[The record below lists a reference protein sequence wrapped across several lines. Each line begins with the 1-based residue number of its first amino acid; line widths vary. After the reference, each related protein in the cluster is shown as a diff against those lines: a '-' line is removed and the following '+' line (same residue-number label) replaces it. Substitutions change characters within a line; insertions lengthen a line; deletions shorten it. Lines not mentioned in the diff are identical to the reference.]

1 MVSLSYNCLEKMAC
15 RIVRRSVSFNFNQ
28 RVALVTG
35 AGGGLGKEYAL
46 ELGRRGA
53 TVIVNDIGGS
63 VEGQGRFLIRESTRS
78 K

>member
-1 MVSLSYNCLEKMAC
+1 MVSLSYNCLEKMVC

-63 VEGQGRFLIRESTRS
+63 VEGQGRL
-78 K
+78 

>member
-1 MVSLSYNCLEKMAC
+1 MAC
-15 RIVRRSVSFNFNQ
+15 RIVRRGVSFKFNQ

-63 VEGQGRFLIRESTRS
+63 VEGQGRLKYMESTRS
-78 K
+78 KWSAILKDYF